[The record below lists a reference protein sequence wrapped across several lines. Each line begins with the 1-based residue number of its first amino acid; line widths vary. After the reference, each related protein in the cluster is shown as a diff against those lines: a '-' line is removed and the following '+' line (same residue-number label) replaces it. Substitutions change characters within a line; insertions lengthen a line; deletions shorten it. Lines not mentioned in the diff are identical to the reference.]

1 MADQATMRTMNGP
14 GSNRSSAGG
23 SVSVGG
29 RMSDASAGEP
39 SANTMVSNVAGF
51 GENLLTLAELQARL
65 SAMELR
71 KNLDAATAG
80 GAVILAGSV
89 LAVASLPVALAGLAE
104 LLVSELAL
112 KRGYAL
118 LIVAAAAILIAGISV
133 ASAGFWLRRKR
144 LGFPLS
150 AEELTRNLNWL
161 RTVLHFSGRPA
172 LRR

>member
-1 MADQATMRTMNGP
+1 MISLTRTKDGHEP
-14 GSNRSSAGG
+14 NRSVAGDNG
-23 SVSVGG
+23 SVGS
-29 RMSDASAGEP
+29 RMSVASASEP
-39 SANTMVSNVAGF
+39 SATSVVSNVASF

-71 KNLDAATAG
+71 KNLEAAKTEG
-80 GAVILAGSV
+80 VVLLAGSV
-89 LAVASLPVALAGLAE
+89 LAVASLPVALAGIAE

-118 LIVAAAAILIAGISV
+118 LIVAVAALLIAGVCV
-133 ASAGFWLRRKR
+133 ASASFRLRRKR

-161 RTVLHFSGRPA
+161 RTVLRYSGRSPS
-172 LRR
+172 RR

>member
-1 MADQATMRTMNGP
+1 MADQAAMKAIKSHGP
-14 GSNRSSAGG
+14 NQSAGG
-23 SVSVGG
+23 GGSVAG
-29 RMSDASAGEP
+29 RLPAASASEP
-39 SANTMVSNVAGF
+39 SANSVVSNVAGF

-71 KNLDAATAG
+71 KNLVTAKIG
-80 GAVILAGSV
+80 GAVLLAGSV
-89 LAVASLPVALAGLAE
+89 LAIAGLPVALAGLAE

-118 LIVAAAAILIAGISV
+118 LIVAAAALVIGGACV
-133 ASAGFWLRRKR
+133 ASAGVWLRRKR

-161 RTVLHFSGRPA
+161 RTVLRYSGRSPA
-172 LRR
+172 RR